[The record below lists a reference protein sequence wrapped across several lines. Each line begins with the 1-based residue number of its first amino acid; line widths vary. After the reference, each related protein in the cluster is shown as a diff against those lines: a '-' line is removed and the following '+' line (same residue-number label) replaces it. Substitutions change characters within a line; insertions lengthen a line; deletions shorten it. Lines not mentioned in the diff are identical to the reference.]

1 MKIAL
6 LLTYGVSL
14 KTWFEVGLIE
24 RELSYYEYLFKKFGI
39 KTTIISY
46 GDASDYLFLKK
57 SKFKF
62 IELIPVYSI
71 MTYKNLRLFEFFAIF
86 FFIFFKIKK
95 YLNDFDIIKTNQIWG
110 SWVLL
115 YPKIFLKKKI
125 LIRGGYEPFKN
136 SINNSNY
143 LINFVFLINSLIAY
157 LLANKIIVTTK
168 EIKNFIKTKFFFIN
182 KEINIIPNFIDINIF
197 KILNQ
202 KRLDKRIL
210 FVGRNS
216 DEKNLDLI
224 LNTLKKSEITL
235 DIIGKGFDDK
245 LISKWKKKYNFKINY
260 LGVINNSNLSSKYNK
275 YKALILISK
284 YEGNPKTILEAM
296 ASGCLILGSNIK
308 AIKNLIIN
316 NPSNLIINLNQDDE
330 IKIKAKIKK
339 F

>member
-1 MKIAL
+1 M
-6 LLTYGVSL
+6 
-14 KTWFEVGLIE
+14 
-24 RELSYYEYLFKKFGI
+24 
-39 KTTIISY
+39 
-46 GDASDYLFLKK
+46 
-57 SKFKF
+57 
-62 IELIPVYSI
+62 
-71 MTYKNLRLFEFFAIF
+71 
-86 FFIFFKIKK
+86 
-95 YLNDFDIIKTNQIWG
+95 
-110 SWVLL
+110 
-115 YPKIFLKKKI
+115 
-125 LIRGGYEPFKN
+125 
-136 SINNSNY
+136 
-143 LINFVFLINSLIAY
+143 
-157 LLANKIIVTTK
+157 
-168 EIKNFIKTKFFFIN
+168 
-182 KEINIIPNFIDINIF
+182 
-197 KILNQ
+197 
-202 KRLDKRIL
+202 

-339 F
+339 ILKSFNKKIHLKIFIL